1 MGGLVA
7 SVTSV
12 GKCAVAPAPLNKL
25 CSHTLYYISFSKILM
40 KIMRLWPSASVPMFM
55 LFPFP
60 AQRFKV
66 LLMTFFVLF
75 VFFHTF

>member
-1 MGGLVA
+1 MGGVVLVA

-40 KIMRLWPSASVPMFM
+40 KIMAKCIGAHDYAFSISSSMV
-55 LFPFP
+55 
-60 AQRFKV
+60 
-66 LLMTFFVLF
+66 
-75 VFFHTF
+75 